1 MKSERRNSDADGD
14 TSDAHKPAAGEIKI
28 TTTQRALFLQ
38 ILESTLGLG
47 AVSYNVPLITRKRE
61 TAISPKTSD
70 NHTKSSSAQIYS
82 CQRNRRISG

>member
-61 TAISPKTSD
+61 MLF
-70 NHTKSSSAQIYS
+70 HRRQTKNIQKVPARKSIAV
-82 CQRNRRISG
+82 RETGE

>member
-61 TAISPKTSD
+61 MLFHRRQTITIQKVPAR
-70 NHTKSSSAQIYS
+70 KSIAV
-82 CQRNRRISG
+82 RETGE